1 MKMFIQKFR
10 TVGFFFLLAN
20 FSGLQAQAQ
29 ELVRAKD
36 VESAAVRH
44 LIICVD
50 GVAYSTIE
58 KMRAEGR
65 FKLFRQPA
73 RMIAPFPS
81 LTNLALSEILKP
93 AGASEAVGYEDN
105 YFDVEHNKMR
115 GDLLDR
121 FRGGRFIKGTFR
133 ELFDYHPS
141 AIKSG
146 LGYVAPPASTYLESL
161 TDILRLKQK
170 FRASSEPV
178 FFAYTGASDSLAHL
192 GGERL
197 LKSFLIRLD
206 ETIKDLV
213 REEGGRVEVT
223 IFSDHGNDFE
233 GYRRV
238 SLKSAL
244 RRANFKLQS
253 KVKDERSVVLPQ
265 FGLVGC
271 AVMWTKESN
280 EARLAE
286 AVSRVRGV
294 DFAAYEKDKLVY
306 VLNEKGAATI
316 ERRGER
322 FRYRATQ
329 GDPLELLP
337 LAETFKRQ
345 GKADSVD
352 FIADED
358 WFAATIE
365 SARPDVL
372 RRVFEGVSERVQQRA
387 NVIVNFADGYY
398 TGSASL
404 DLFAFLQATHGNLG
418 AQQSFGFVMS
428 SALELPTHLRAR
440 DVWRA
445 IGSPVLKNA
454 GSTSKKR
461 CVDDDAPD
469 CVRTR
474 TAVRLAAL
482 SK

>member
-1 MKMFIQKFR
+1 MKTFIQKFR
-10 TVGFFFLLAN
+10 TVGLFFLLTN
-20 FSGLQAQAQ
+20 FVSLPAQAQ
-29 ELVRAKD
+29 Q
-36 VESAAVRH
+36 SARETNEANAARRQ

-50 GVAYSTIE
+50 GVAFQTIE

-93 AGASEAVGYEDN
+93 AGAGEAVGYEDN

-115 GDLLDR
+115 GGLLDR
-121 FRGGRFIKGTFR
+121 FRGARFIKGTFR

-141 AIKSG
+141 AVKSG
-146 LGYVAPPASTYLESL
+146 LGYAAPPASTYLESL
-161 TDILRLKQK
+161 TDVLRLKQK
-170 FRASSEPV
+170 FRASHEPV

-192 GGERL
+192 GGERM
-197 LKSFLIRLD
+197 LKSFLVRLD
-206 ETIKDLV
+206 ETVKDIV
-213 REEGGRVEVT
+213 REGGGRVEVT

-244 RRANFKLQS
+244 RRANFKLQQ

-280 EARLAE
+280 EARLSQV
-286 AVSRVRGV
+286 VSRVRGV
-294 DFAAYEKDKLVY
+294 DFAAYEKDNLVY
-306 VLNEKGAATI
+306 VLNERGAATI
-316 ERRGER
+316 ERRGGR
-322 FRYRATQ
+322 FRYRPAQ

-337 LAETFKRQ
+337 VAEKLKRQ
-345 GKADSVD
+345 GKSDTEN

-372 RRVFEGVSERVQQRA
+372 RRVFEGVSERVNNRA
-387 NVIVNFADGYY
+387 NVLVNFADGYY

-418 AQQSFGFVMS
+418 ARQSFGFVMS
-428 SALELPTHLRAR
+428 SALDLPPYLRAR

-445 IGSPVLKNA
+445 IGSPVLK
-454 GSTSKKR
+454 KR
-461 CVDDDAPD
+461 RIKEQESA
-469 CVRTR
+469 R
-474 TAVRLAAL
+474 
-482 SK
+482 

>member
-1 MKMFIQKFR
+1 MKMLMQKFR
-10 TVGFFFLLAN
+10 AVGVFFLLTQFA
-20 FSGLQAQAQ
+20 GLQAQAQ
-29 ELVRAKD
+29 EPARERDDANV
-36 VESAAVRH
+36 AVRH

-50 GVAYSTIE
+50 GVSFSTIE
-58 KMRAEGR
+58 EMRAEGR
-65 FKLFRQPA
+65 FKLFRTPA

-93 AGASEAVGYEDN
+93 AGASEAAGYEDN

-115 GDLLDR
+115 GGLLDR

-170 FRASSEPV
+170 FRASRKPV

-197 LKSFLIRLD
+197 LKSFLVRLD

-213 REEGGRVEVT
+213 RDGGGRVQVT

-253 KVKDERSVVLPQ
+253 KVRDERSVVLPQ

-271 AVMWTKESN
+271 AVMWTREGN
-280 EARLAE
+280 EERLAD
-286 AVSRVRGV
+286 AASRVRGV
-294 DFAAYEKDKLVY
+294 DFAAYEKENYVY
-306 VLNEKGAATI
+306 VINEKGMATI

-322 FRYRATQ
+322 FRYRPSQ
-329 GDPLELLP
+329 GDPLDLLP
-337 LAETFKRQ
+337 LAETLKRQ
-345 GKADSVD
+345 GKADAKD

-358 WFAATIE
+358 WFAATVE
-365 SARPDVL
+365 NTCPDVL
-372 RRVFEGVSERVQQRA
+372 RRVFEGLSERVLNRA

-404 DLFAFLQATHGNLG
+404 DVFAFLQATHGNLG

-428 SALELPTHLRAR
+428 SASDLPPYLRAR

-445 IGSPVLKNA
+445 IGSPVLSSKPQVSSSRFQVPGSKSNA
-454 GSTSKKR
+454 
-461 CVDDDAPD
+461 APG
-469 CVRTR
+469 
-474 TAVRLAAL
+474 L
-482 SK
+482 K

>member
-1 MKMFIQKFR
+1 MKLWEYLREEVAGCIHEGAVMKISIQKFCAF
-10 TVGFFFLLAN
+10 GFFFLLA
-20 FSGLQAQAQ
+20 FPAGLEARAQ
-29 ELVRAKD
+29 EPVREAKD
-36 VESAAVRH
+36 ANAAVRH

-50 GVAYSTIE
+50 GVGFSTIE
-58 KMRAEGR
+58 EMRAEGR
-65 FKLFRQPA
+65 FKLFRRPA

-81 LTNLALSEILKP
+81 LTNLALGEVLKP
-93 AGASEAVGYEDN
+93 AGAGEAPGYEDN
-105 YFDVEHNKMR
+105 YFDVAHNRMR
-115 GDLLDR
+115 GGLLDR
-121 FRGGRFIKGTFR
+121 FRGARFIKGTFR

-146 LGYVAPPASTYLESL
+146 LGYAAPPVSTYLESL

-170 FRASSEPV
+170 FRASRAPV

-197 LKSFLIRLD
+197 LKSFLVRLD

-213 REEGGRVEVT
+213 RDEGGRLEVT

-244 RRANFKLQS
+244 RRANFKLQN

-286 AVSRVRGV
+286 VAARVRGV
-294 DFAAYEKDKLVY
+294 DFAAYEKDQIVY
-306 VLNEKGAATI
+306 VLNEKGSATI
-316 ERRGER
+316 ERSGER

-337 LAETFKRQ
+337 RVETLKRQ
-345 GKADSVD
+345 GRADAVD

-372 RRVFEGVSERVQQRA
+372 RRVYEGVSERVVNRA

-404 DLFAFLQATHGNLG
+404 DVFAILQATHGNLS
-418 AQQSFGFVMS
+418 ARQSFGFVS
-428 SALELPTHLRAR
+428 SNARELPAYLRAR

-445 IGSPVLKNA
+445 IGSPVLRK
-454 GSTSKKR
+454 SR
-461 CVDDDAPD
+461 RDDGDA
-469 CVRTR
+469 TR
-474 TAVRLAAL
+474 
-482 SK
+482 

>member
-1 MKMFIQKFR
+1 MKTFIQKFR
-10 TVGFFFLLAN
+10 TVVFFFLLTN
-20 FSGLQAQAQ
+20 FVGLPAHAQ
-29 ELVRAKD
+29 ESVRETNGA
-36 VESAAVRH
+36 SAARRQ

-50 GVAYSTIE
+50 GVAFQTIE

-65 FKLFRQPA
+65 FKLFRRPA

-93 AGASEAVGYEDN
+93 AGAGEAVGYEDN
-105 YFDVEHNKMR
+105 YFDVAHNKMR
-115 GDLLDR
+115 GGLLNR
-121 FRGGRFIKGTFR
+121 FRGERFIKGTFR

-141 AIKSG
+141 AVKSG
-146 LGYVAPPASTYLESL
+146 LGYAAPPASTYLESL
-161 TDILRLKQK
+161 TDVLRLKQK
-170 FRASSEPV
+170 FRASHEPV

-192 GGERL
+192 GGERM
-197 LKSFLIRLD
+197 LKSFLVRLD
-206 ETIKDLV
+206 ETVKDIV
-213 REEGGRVEVT
+213 REGGGRVEVT

-244 RRANFKLQS
+244 RRANFKLEK

-280 EARLAE
+280 EARLAQV
-286 AVSRVRGV
+286 VSRVRGV
-294 DFAAYEKDKLVY
+294 DFAAYERDGLVY
-306 VLNEKGAATI
+306 VLNERGTATI
-316 ERRGER
+316 ERRGGR
-322 FRYRATQ
+322 FRYRHMQ
-329 GDPLELLP
+329 GDPLELSP
-337 LAETFKRQ
+337 LAENLKRQ
-345 GKADSVD
+345 KKADAED

-372 RRVFEGVSERVQQRA
+372 RRVYEGVNERVNNRA

-418 AQQSFGFVMS
+418 ARQSFGFVMS
-428 SALELPTHLRAR
+428 SALDLPPYLRAR

-445 IGSPVLKNA
+445 IGSPVLR
-454 GSTSKKR
+454 KR
-461 CVDDDAPD
+461 LVKDE
-469 CVRTR
+469 V
-474 TAVRLAAL
+474 
-482 SK
+482 SSN

>member
-1 MKMFIQKFR
+1 MKIFIQKFR
-10 TVGFFFLLAN
+10 SVKFFFLLTY
-20 FSGLQAQAQ
+20 FVCLPAQAQ
-29 ELVRAKD
+29 EIVREAND
-36 VESAAVRH
+36 ENVAVRH

-50 GVAYSTIE
+50 GVGFSTIE
-58 KMRAEGR
+58 KMRGEGR
-65 FKLFRQPA
+65 FKFFRSPA

-105 YFDVEHNKMR
+105 YFDVDHNKMR
-115 GDLLDR
+115 GGLLDR
-121 FRGGRFIKGTFR
+121 FRGERFIKGTFR

-170 FRASSEPV
+170 FRDSREPV

-197 LKSFLIRLD
+197 LKSFLVRLD
-206 ETIKDLV
+206 ETIKDIV
-213 REEGGRVEVT
+213 RDEGGRVEVT

-244 RRANFKLQS
+244 RRANFKLQQ
-253 KVKDERSVVLPQ
+253 KVRDERSVVLPQ

-271 AVMWTKESN
+271 AVMWTRESN

-286 AVSRVRGV
+286 VASRVRGV
-294 DFAAYEKDKLVY
+294 DFAAYDKDGTVY
-306 VLNEKGAATI
+306 VLNERGTATI

-322 FRYRATQ
+322 FRYRPAQ
-329 GDPLELLP
+329 GDPLELVRI
-337 LAETFKRQ
+337 AEALKRQ
-345 GKADSVD
+345 GKSDAED

-404 DLFAFLQATHGNLG
+404 DVFAFLQATHGSLSP
-418 AQQSFGFVMS
+418 QQSFGFVMS
-428 SALELPTHLRAR
+428 SALDLPPHLRAR

-445 IGSPVLKNA
+445 IGSPVI
-454 GSTSKKR
+454 KKR
-461 CVDDDAPD
+461 RIKDEESA
-469 CVRTR
+469 R
-474 TAVRLAAL
+474 
-482 SK
+482 